1 MDNNYV
7 YSSYCRLN
15 AYESRL
21 DKQGLMNLNF
31 NPKREERDKY
41 EQTDYES
48 CPKKTRLKCRKK

>member
-1 MDNNYV
+1 
-7 YSSYCRLN
+7 
-15 AYESRL
+15 
-21 DKQGLMNLNF
+21 MNLNF